1 MNDEILLNFLRLQK
15 VEDFIARAQMPPNE
29 SIHALADSIRTNRH
43 TKGRYAG
50 LTDAMLERLIEE
62 FREEFYDLEGADIEI
77 WNNPAAINRIAKK
90 LNLKNGFRVVNNCK
104 EQAGQTVN
112 HIHFHVLSERD
123 MAWPPG

>member
-1 MNDEILLNFLRLQK
+1 MGCIFCDIVNKNIACDKIYENEYVLAFKDAQPQAPVHFLVVPKKHYND
-15 VEDFIARAQMPPNE
+15 VESVAEDEMKIF
-29 SIHALADSIRTNRH
+29 
-43 TKGRYAG
+43 
-50 LTDAMLERLIEE
+50 
-62 FREEFYDLEGADIEI
+62 ADIF
-77 WNNPAAINRIAKK
+77 AAINRIAKK